1 MRPAAITI
9 REATLDDAPEI
20 LRHRRLMFRDMG
32 FMDERAL
39 DAMQASS
46 EPYILASMKD
56 GSYRGWLAIA
66 PGGRVMGGGGV
77 LLHRWVTHP
86 INPNPRRAYILNV
99 YVYEGSRRRG
109 VARRLMEHIVA
120 WCRTQG
126 FATLWLHASDEGRPL
141 YESMG
146 FVATNEM
153 RLSFDPNSDPVDPNS
168 DPGETA

>member
-1 MRPAAITI
+1 MKSGILI
-9 REATLDDAPEI
+9 RETTPDDAPEVM
-20 LRHRRLMFRDMG
+20 RHRRLMFRDMG
-32 FMDERAL
+32 YREEAAL

-56 GSYRGWLAIA
+56 GSYRGWLAVA
-66 PGGRVMGGGGV
+66 SDGRVMGGGGV

-99 YVYEGSRRRG
+99 YVYAEFRRRS
-109 VARRLMEHIVA
+109 VARRLMEAIVD
-120 WCRTQG
+120 WCRAQG
-126 FATLWLHASDEGRPL
+126 FATIWLHASDEGRPL

-153 RLSFDPNSDPVDPNS
+153 RLSFNPNSDPFDPNS